1 MEEKSKKRRHARRVF
16 AVSLAILILIS
27 ILNWGCVTGWGN
39 VNISEVSLVG
49 DNGSTYTGLMY
60 TPANATNET
69 PAPAL
74 LTMMGASG
82 NARNHEAYAIEYAR
96 RGFVVLSVDNF
107 GSGDATYDTSAEDT
121 FRTNVPELFWKYLIS
136 CPVVDVERTVMSGHS
151 VGSTA
156 ALHMA
161 AWYQPTVCVPVDGYA
176 GVYPAKHGQHYT
188 GMICAV
194 TGDADSQNTDA
205 RLLPLFDLFRVD
217 ERITIEGEGAYNTV
231 YGSFEDGSAKAI
243 YMVPSGHEDAMY
255 STRGMEVQLDFVQQ
269 AMEVPNP
276 IAGTNQVWKWASVW
290 GLLGMFSFAFTL
302 VSLAILLMQ
311 ECSIFEM
318 IVQPMPRNIGLR
330 GVGLGISVILSLALP
345 LLVLKTGCFGFTSVL
360 TNHKTG
366 LFSMGRANR
375 AFTVVVGLALMGL
388 LTFLFFFFTDG
399 KKQKATLRDY
409 GLTVEGSS
417 KLSFALIGKSL
428 LLAIVVLFMGFAYL
442 RLQREVFGTDFY
454 CLYWGYRPI
463 AWSKFVYMIPY
474 IIVWC
479 ICFVISAVGMNV
491 ERRLPEHGN
500 ETLDTAVAI
509 AVNIILAIA
518 TISVVVLLQLYLQK
532 HVMYRTGT
540 ALSSWKADLTRLWGM
555 PAGVTVGTFCN
566 TYLYR
571 KSGNIWTGVF
581 LGGTLGA
588 LSCILYGAHGLFG

>member
-1 MEEKSKKRRHARRVF
+1 MDEKTKKRTRARRVF
-16 AVSLAILILIS
+16 ALSLVITILIS
-27 ILNWGCVTGWGN
+27 ILNWGAVTGWGN
-39 VNISEVSLVG
+39 VDITEVSLVG

-107 GSGDATYDTSAEDT
+107 GSGDATYDTTVEDT
-121 FRTNVPELFWKYLIS
+121 YRTNVPELFWAYLMS
-136 CPVVDVERTVMSGHS
+136 CPIVDTERTVMSGHS

-161 AWYQPTVCVPVDGYA
+161 AWYNPTVSIPVDGYA

-194 TGDADSQNTDA
+194 TGEADAQNTDE
-205 RLLPLFDLFRVD
+205 RLLPVFDLFRQD
-217 ERITIEGEGAYNTV
+217 ERITIEGEGEYNKV
-231 YGSFEDGSAKAI
+231 YGSFEDGSAKAL
-243 YMVPSGHEDAMY
+243 YMVPGGHEDAMY
-255 STRGMEVQLDFVQQ
+255 STKGMEVQLDFVQQ

-276 IAGTNQVWKWASVW
+276 IAGTDQVWKWASVW
-290 GLLGMFSFAFTL
+290 GQLGMFAFAFTL
-302 VSLAILLMQ
+302 MALAVLLMQ
-311 ECSIFEM
+311 ECAIFEM
-318 IVQPMPRNIGLR
+318 VAQPMPRNIGLR
-330 GVGLGISVILSLALP
+330 GVGLAISVVLSLVLP
-345 LLVLKTGCFGFTSVL
+345 LVVLKTGCFGFTAVL
-360 TNHKTG
+360 TNKVA

-375 AFTVVVGLALMGL
+375 AFAVVIGLALMGF
-388 LTFLFFFFTDG
+388 LTFLLFFFTDG
-399 KKQKATLRDY
+399 KKQNATIRDY
-409 GLTVEGSS
+409 GLTVEGSN

-428 LLAIVVLFMGFAYL
+428 LLAAVVLFMGFAYL

-454 CLYWGYRPI
+454 CLYWGYRPL
-463 AWSKFVYMIPY
+463 AWNKFIYMIPY

-479 ICFVISAVGMNV
+479 LCFVLSAVGMNV
-491 ERRLPEHGN
+491 ERRLPETGN
-500 ETLDTAVAI
+500 EAKDTAIAI
-509 AVNIILAIA
+509 AVNVVLAIA
-518 TISVVVLLQLYLQK
+518 TISIVVLVQLYLQT
-532 HVMYRTGT
+532 HVIYRDAT
-540 ALSSWKADLTRLWGM
+540 ALKTWAADLTRLWGM
-555 PAGVTVGTFCN
+555 PAGVAVGTFCN